1 MSQDRPIIKRMEI
14 HEHALPKKRLGRHV
28 VHDPRSWSY
37 PAPMAAAIVSVR
49 HKRLVPVFDQ
59 GDLGSCTGN
68 AAVGCI
74 STQPYK
80 HHGTE
85 REAIEIYEAATHL
98 DRIKGVYPPTDTG
111 SSGLAVMKALRNKSW
126 ITSYAHAFGLDHTL
140 RALVLRPGITGLA
153 WREGCD
159 EPNAHGIVRYAGAI
173 RGGHEIELVGIDAD
187 QKLVWL
193 ANSWGKSWGLDGYF
207 AMTFDDYGKALADH
221 GDATFAIA

>member
-1 MSQDRPIIKRMEI
+1 MSEDRPIIKRMEI
-14 HEHALPKKRLGRHV
+14 HEHADPKRRLGRHV
-28 VHDPRSWSY
+28 VHDPRSWNY

-49 HKRLVPVFDQ
+49 HKRLVPIFDQ

-80 HHGTE
+80 HQGTE
-85 REAIEIYEAATHL
+85 KEAVDIYEAATHL

-111 SSGLAVMKALRNKSW
+111 SSGLAVMKALRSKGW
-126 ITSYAHAFGLDHTL
+126 ITSYAHAFGLDPTL

-153 WREGCD
+153 WRTGCD
-159 EPNAHGIVRYAGAI
+159 APNAHGIVRYAGAI

-187 QKLVWL
+187 QKLVWF

-207 AMTFDDYGKALADH
+207 AMSFDDYGKALADH